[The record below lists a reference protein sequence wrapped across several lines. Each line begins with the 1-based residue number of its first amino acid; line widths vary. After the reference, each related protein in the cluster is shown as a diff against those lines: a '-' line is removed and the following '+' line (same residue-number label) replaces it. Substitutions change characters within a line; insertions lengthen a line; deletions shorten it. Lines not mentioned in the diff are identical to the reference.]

1 MRVPVKIAVR
11 IPVIDSALAGKTK
24 ILLAIVIVSNSI
36 GNVVLSYGM
45 RAVGDISSYSP
56 ASLVSS
62 AIAAFA
68 NPWVLLGTTLLVL
81 FFAAHTL
88 LLTWADLSY
97 VLLVTSCGYALVA
110 ALGAIILDESI
121 SPLRWCGIALVSCGV
136 ALVASTPAST
146 SEGRP

>member
-1 MRVPVKIAVR
+1 M
-11 IPVIDSALAGKTK
+11 IDSALAGKTG

-56 ASLVSS
+56 ASLLSS

-68 NPWVLLGTTLLVL
+68 NPWVLLGTSLLVL

-110 ALGAIILDESI
+110 ALGVIILDESI

-136 ALVASTPAST
+136 ALVSSTPVST
-146 SEGRP
+146 SGGRP

>member
-1 MRVPVKIAVR
+1 M
-11 IPVIDSALAGKTK
+11 IDSALAGKTRV
-24 ILLAIVIVSNSI
+24 LLAIVIVSNSI

-56 ASLVSS
+56 ASLGSS

-68 NPWVLLGTTLLVL
+68 NPWVLLGTSLLVL

-110 ALGAIILDESI
+110 ALGAIFLDESI

-146 SEGRP
+146 SEGHP

>member
-1 MRVPVKIAVR
+1 M
-11 IPVIDSALAGKTK
+11 IDSALAGKTR
-24 ILLAIVIVSNSI
+24 ILLAIVIVSSSI

-45 RAVGDISSYSP
+45 RGVGDISSYSP
-56 ASLVSS
+56 ASLLSS

-68 NPWVLLGTTLLVL
+68 NPWVLFGTSLLVL

-110 ALGAIILDESI
+110 ALGAIVLDESI

-136 ALVASTPAST
+136 ALVASTPDST
-146 SEGRP
+146 SEDRP

>member
-1 MRVPVKIAVR
+1 M
-11 IPVIDSALAGKTK
+11 IDSALAGKTR
-24 ILLAIVIVSNSI
+24 ILIAIVVASNSI

-45 RAVGDISSYSP
+45 RAVGDITSYSP
-56 ASLVSS
+56 TSLASS

-68 NPWVLLGTTLLVL
+68 NPWVLLGTSLLVL

-121 SPLRWCGIALVSCGV
+121 SPLRWCGIALVSGGV
-136 ALVASTPAST
+136 ALVASTPVST
-146 SEGRP
+146 SEDRP

>member
-1 MRVPVKIAVR
+1 M
-11 IPVIDSALAGKTK
+11 IDSALAGKTR

-56 ASLVSS
+56 ASLLSS

-68 NPWVLLGTTLLVL
+68 NPWVLLGTSLLVL

-110 ALGAIILDESI
+110 ALGAIVLDESI
-121 SPLRWCGIALVSCGV
+121 SPLRWCGIALVSGGV
-136 ALVASTPAST
+136 ALVSSTPVST
-146 SEGRP
+146 SERLP

>member
-1 MRVPVKIAVR
+1 M
-11 IPVIDSALAGKTK
+11 IDSALAGKTK

-68 NPWVLLGTTLLVL
+68 NPWVLLGTSLLVL

-110 ALGAIILDESI
+110 ALGAIVLDESI

-136 ALVASTPAST
+136 ALVASTPVST

>member
-1 MRVPVKIAVR
+1 M
-11 IPVIDSALAGKTK
+11 IDSALAGKTRL
-24 ILLAIVIVSNSI
+24 LLAIVIVSNSI

-68 NPWVLLGTTLLVL
+68 NPWVLLGTSLLVV

-110 ALGAIILDESI
+110 ALGAIVLDESI
-121 SPLRWCGIALVSCGV
+121 SLLRWGGIALVSCGV
-136 ALVASTPAST
+136 ALVASTPVST

>member
-1 MRVPVKIAVR
+1 M
-11 IPVIDSALAGKTK
+11 AGKTK

>member
-1 MRVPVKIAVR
+1 M
-11 IPVIDSALAGKTK
+11 IDSALAGKTR
-24 ILLAIVIVSNSI
+24 ILLAIVIVSNAI

-56 ASLVSS
+56 ASLLTS

-68 NPWVLLGTTLLVL
+68 NPWVLLGTSLLVV

-110 ALGAIILDESI
+110 ALGAIILGESI

-136 ALVASTPAST
+136 ALVSSTPVST
-146 SEGRP
+146 SEGHQ

>member
-1 MRVPVKIAVR
+1 M
-11 IPVIDSALAGKTK
+11 IDSALAGKTR

-68 NPWVLLGTTLLVL
+68 NPWVLLGTSLLVL

-110 ALGAIILDESI
+110 ALGAIVLDESI

-136 ALVASTPAST
+136 ALVASTPVST

>member
-1 MRVPVKIAVR
+1 M
-11 IPVIDSALAGKTK
+11 IDSALAGKTRL
-24 ILLAIVIVSNSI
+24 LLAIVIVSNSI

-68 NPWVLLGTTLLVL
+68 NPWVLLGTSLLVL

-110 ALGAIILDESI
+110 ALGAIVLDESI

>member
-1 MRVPVKIAVR
+1 M
-11 IPVIDSALAGKTK
+11 IDSALAGKTR

-68 NPWVLLGTTLLVL
+68 NPWVLLGTSLLVL

-110 ALGAIILDESI
+110 ALGAIVLDESI
-121 SPLRWCGIALVSCGV
+121 SLLRWGGIALVSCGV
-136 ALVASTPAST
+136 ALVASTPVST

>member
-1 MRVPVKIAVR
+1 M
-11 IPVIDSALAGKTK
+11 IDSALAGKTRF
-24 ILLAIVIVSNSI
+24 LLAIVIVSNSI

-45 RAVGDISSYSP
+45 RAVGDISTYSP

-68 NPWVLLGTTLLVL
+68 NPWVLLGTSLLVL

-110 ALGAIILDESI
+110 ALGAIVLDESI

-136 ALVASTPAST
+136 ALVASTPVST
-146 SEGRP
+146 SGGRS

>member
-1 MRVPVKIAVR
+1 M
-11 IPVIDSALAGKTK
+11 IDSALAGKTG

-56 ASLVSS
+56 ADLFSS

-68 NPWVLLGTTLLVL
+68 NPWVLLGTSLLVV

-110 ALGAIILDESI
+110 ALGAIVLDESI
-121 SPLRWCGIALVSCGV
+121 SPLRWCGIALVSGGV
-136 ALVASTPAST
+136 ALVSSTPVST
-146 SEGRP
+146 SEGHQ

>member
-1 MRVPVKIAVR
+1 M
-11 IPVIDSALAGKTK
+11 IDSALAGKTR

-68 NPWVLLGTTLLVL
+68 NPWVLLGTSLLVL

-110 ALGAIILDESI
+110 ALGAIFLDESI

-146 SEGRP
+146 SEGHP

>member
-1 MRVPVKIAVR
+1 M
-11 IPVIDSALAGKTK
+11 IDSALAGKTR

-68 NPWVLLGTTLLVL
+68 NPWVLLGTSLLVL

-97 VLLVTSCGYALVA
+97 VVLVTSCGYALVA
-110 ALGAIILDESI
+110 ALGAIFLDESI

-146 SEGRP
+146 SEGHP

>member
-1 MRVPVKIAVR
+1 M
-11 IPVIDSALAGKTK
+11 AGKTR
-24 ILLAIVIVSNSI
+24 ILLAIVIVSNAI

-56 ASLVSS
+56 ASLFSS

-68 NPWVLLGTTLLVL
+68 NPWVLLGTSLLVL

-110 ALGAIILDESI
+110 ALGAIFLDESI

-136 ALVASTPAST
+136 ALVASTPVST

>member
-1 MRVPVKIAVR
+1 M
-11 IPVIDSALAGKTK
+11 IDSALAGKTP

-56 ASLVSS
+56 ASLLSS

-68 NPWVLLGTTLLVL
+68 NPWVLLGTSLLVV

-136 ALVASTPAST
+136 ALVSSTPVST
-146 SEGRP
+146 SGGRP

>member
-1 MRVPVKIAVR
+1 M
-11 IPVIDSALAGKTK
+11 IDSALAGKTRL
-24 ILLAIVIVSNSI
+24 LLAIVIVSNSI

-68 NPWVLLGTTLLVL
+68 NPWVLLGTSLLVL

-110 ALGAIILDESI
+110 ALGVIVLDESI
-121 SPLRWCGIALVSCGV
+121 SLLRWCGIALVSCGV
-136 ALVASTPAST
+136 ALVASTPEST

>member
-1 MRVPVKIAVR
+1 M
-11 IPVIDSALAGKTK
+11 IDSALAGKTR

-68 NPWVLLGTTLLVL
+68 NPWVLLGTSLLVL

-110 ALGAIILDESI
+110 ALGAIFLDESI

>member
-1 MRVPVKIAVR
+1 M
-11 IPVIDSALAGKTK
+11 IDSALAGKTR

-68 NPWVLLGTTLLVL
+68 NPWVLLGTSLLVL

-110 ALGAIILDESI
+110 ALGAIVLDESI

-136 ALVASTPAST
+136 ALVASTPVST
-146 SEGRP
+146 SEERP

>member
-1 MRVPVKIAVR
+1 M
-11 IPVIDSALAGKTK
+11 IDSALAGKTR

-56 ASLVSS
+56 ASLLSS

-68 NPWVLLGTTLLVL
+68 NPWVLLGTSLLVL

-110 ALGAIILDESI
+110 ALGAIVLDESV

-136 ALVASTPAST
+136 ALVYSTPVST
-146 SEGRP
+146 SKGRP

>member
-1 MRVPVKIAVR
+1 M
-11 IPVIDSALAGKTK
+11 IDSALAGKTG

-56 ASLVSS
+56 ASLLSS

-68 NPWVLLGTTLLVL
+68 NPWVLLGTSLLVV

-110 ALGAIILDESI
+110 ALGAIVLDESI
-121 SPLRWCGIALVSCGV
+121 SPLRWCGIALVSGGV
-136 ALVASTPAST
+136 ALVSSTPVST
-146 SEGRP
+146 SERLP

>member
-1 MRVPVKIAVR
+1 
-11 IPVIDSALAGKTK
+11 VIDSALAGKTR
-24 ILLAIVIVSNSI
+24 ILLAVVIVSNSI

-62 AIAAFA
+62 SIAAFA
-68 NPWVLLGTTLLVL
+68 NPWVLLGTSLLVL

-110 ALGAIILDESI
+110 ALGAIVLDESI
-121 SPLRWCGIALVSCGV
+121 APLRWCGIALVSCGV
-136 ALVASTPAST
+136 ALVASTPVST
-146 SEGRP
+146 SEERP

>member
-1 MRVPVKIAVR
+1 M
-11 IPVIDSALAGKTK
+11 IDSALAGKTG

-56 ASLVSS
+56 ASLLSS

-68 NPWVLLGTTLLVL
+68 NPWVLLGTSLLVV

-121 SPLRWCGIALVSCGV
+121 SPLRWSGIALVSCGV
-136 ALVASTPAST
+136 ALVSSTPVST
-146 SEGRP
+146 SGGRP

>member
-1 MRVPVKIAVR
+1 
-11 IPVIDSALAGKTK
+11 VIDSALAGKTR

-68 NPWVLLGTTLLVL
+68 NPWVLLGTSLLVL

-110 ALGAIILDESI
+110 ALGAIVLDESI

-136 ALVASTPAST
+136 ALVASTPVST
-146 SEGRP
+146 SEERP

>member
-1 MRVPVKIAVR
+1 M
-11 IPVIDSALAGKTK
+11 AGKTR

>member
-1 MRVPVKIAVR
+1 M
-11 IPVIDSALAGKTK
+11 IDSALAGKTR
-24 ILLAIVIVSNSI
+24 ILLAIVIVSNAI

-62 AIAAFA
+62 SIAAFA
-68 NPWVLLGTTLLVL
+68 NPWVLLGTSLLVL

-110 ALGAIILDESI
+110 ALGAIVLDESI

-136 ALVASTPAST
+136 ALVASTPVST
-146 SEGRP
+146 SEERP

>member
-1 MRVPVKIAVR
+1 
-11 IPVIDSALAGKTK
+11 VIDSALAGKTRF
-24 ILLAIVIVSNSI
+24 LLAIVIVSNSI

-45 RAVGDISSYSP
+45 RAVGDISTYSP

-68 NPWVLLGTTLLVL
+68 NPWVLLGTSLLVL

-110 ALGAIILDESI
+110 ALGAIVLDESI

-136 ALVASTPAST
+136 ALVASTPVST
-146 SEGRP
+146 SGGRS

>member
-1 MRVPVKIAVR
+1 LQSEF
-11 IPVIDSALAGKTK
+11 PVIDSALAGKTR

-62 AIAAFA
+62 SIAAFA
-68 NPWVLLGTTLLVL
+68 NPWVLLGTSLLVL

-110 ALGAIILDESI
+110 ALGAIVLDESI

-136 ALVASTPAST
+136 ALVASTPVST
-146 SEGRP
+146 SEESP